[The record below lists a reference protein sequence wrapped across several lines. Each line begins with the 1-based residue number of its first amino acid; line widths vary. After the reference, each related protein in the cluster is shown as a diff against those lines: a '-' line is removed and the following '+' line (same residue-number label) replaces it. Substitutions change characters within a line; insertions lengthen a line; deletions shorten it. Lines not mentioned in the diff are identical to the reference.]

1 MVLHLMVLKTN
12 KIYIQ
17 ARVQPHSSNIH
28 TQGDMVYDTHTY
40 LLSEGDD
47 RFIRSPMY
55 HFYRVEYKN
64 CPADAEA
71 KFYASLPPK
80 KSFIEKILDKFEN
93 FMMDFSTRDINEFLS
108 QSQDRFDLEQREKKV
123 MMGNYRAV

>member
-1 MVLHLMVLKTN
+1 MHD
-12 KIYIQ
+12 
-17 ARVQPHSSNIH
+17 A
-28 TQGDMVYDTHTY
+28 
-40 LLSEGDD
+40 E
-47 RFIRSPMY
+47 Y

-93 FMMDFSTRDINEFLS
+93 FMMDFSMRDVNEYLS
-108 QSQDRFDLEQREKKV
+108 QSHNRYDLEQREKRV
-123 MMGNYRAV
+123 MRGDFKLV